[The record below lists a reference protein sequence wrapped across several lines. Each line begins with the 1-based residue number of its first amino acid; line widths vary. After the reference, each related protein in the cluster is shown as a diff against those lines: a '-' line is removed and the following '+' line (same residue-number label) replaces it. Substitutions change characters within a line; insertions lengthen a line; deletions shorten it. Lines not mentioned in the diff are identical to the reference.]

1 MNASDI
7 VRKILNWQTNPHAP
21 RLRCRK
27 DQGHHELVPVERQG
41 RVVLVC
47 TDCDYVQ
54 RWVPGEVLGT
64 GERVFPL

>member
-1 MNASDI
+1 MQNYEV

-21 RLRCRK
+21 RLKCPK
-27 DQGHHELVPVERQG
+27 DDRHHELVPVEKRG

-54 RWVPGEVLGT
+54 TWVPGEVLGT
-64 GERVFPL
+64 GNGLCRL